1 MEGDLGLQAA
11 VAIFTAAVVIYVLW
25 LLLEPLRTAKA
36 DERWSLGSLI
46 KLGMYWVI
54 LYALYKG
61 WWYLL
66 EVMGA

>member
-11 VAIFTAAVVIYVLW
+11 GAIFTAAVVIFVLW
-25 LLLEPLRTAKA
+25 LLFEPLRTAKA

-66 EVMGA
+66 EVMGE

>member
-1 MEGDLGLQAA
+1 MDSELGLQVAA
-11 VAIFTAAVVIYVLW
+11 AIFTAAVVILVLW
-25 LLLEPLRTAKA
+25 LLFEPLKTVKTDA
-36 DERWSLGSLI
+36 RWSLGSLT
-46 KLGMYWVI
+46 KLGIYWCT